1 MTIEL
6 ELPGI
11 NVNSLKEAPIHLFK
25 HIQPHGVLLVLEEP
39 DLKILQISNNTWSI
53 FGIHPEN
60 ILQTKL
66 EDLLDPFQ
74 IERIKT
80 GISEGNL
87 EFINPTKIW
96 VRRKGDEYAVFDAV
110 FHRNSEGFLILEL
123 EPAVSRENIP
133 FLSFYHL
140 AKASINQLETTANL
154 HDFCQIIVQEVRKV
168 TGFDLVMLYKFDDDG
183 HGSVIA

>member
-110 FHRNSEGFLILEL
+110 FSPQFRRIFDFR
-123 EPAVSRENIP
+123 ARTR
-133 FLSFYHL
+133 SF
-140 AKASINQLETTANL
+140 S
-154 HDFCQIIVQEVRKV
+154 
-168 TGFDLVMLYKFDDDG
+168 
-183 HGSVIA
+183 